1 MSKIKIL
8 DLMKKKELVSRQS
21 ASDVVGKLN
30 AELEKCKRVTND
42 IDEIARQK
50 SSFSKKS
57 DCYSFQSDRQLL
69 LKLMEQKEILLNRQE
84 FLSDEKQS
92 ASGGLASVIQE
103 KGVKSAFIIKTSTN
117 SNSKQPTTMLPVH
130 TPVWAMWVMQ

>member
-30 AELEKCKRVTND
+30 AELEKCRRVTND

-92 ASGGLASVIQE
+92 ASGHLSNIQKKIEYLESKRVQAEAEARSKRLADWEDSQQNKKI
-103 KGVKSAFIIKTSTN
+103 
-117 SNSKQPTTMLPVH
+117 P
-130 TPVWAMWVMQ
+130 

>member
-30 AELEKCKRVTND
+30 AELEKCRRVAND

-69 LKLMEQKEILLNRQE
+69 LKLMEQKEILVNRQE
-84 FLSDEKQS
+84 FLTDEKQS
-92 ASGGLASVIQE
+92 ATWQLSKIQKKIE
-103 KGVKSAFIIKTSTN
+103 YLENVSKKTEIKDRTKKLDAWEEHQLKT
-117 SNSKQPTTMLPVH
+117 KKR
-130 TPVWAMWVMQ
+130 

>member
-30 AELEKCKRVTND
+30 AELEKCRRVTND

-69 LKLMEQKEILLNRQE
+69 LKLMEQKESLRNQRRANSSPCHE
-84 FLSDEKQS
+84 SSGKPQS
-92 ASGGLASVIQE
+92 AASLLHATCSS
-103 KGVKSAFIIKTSTN
+103 SAQASDAPRARTD
-117 SNSKQPTTMLPVH
+117 
-130 TPVWAMWVMQ
+130 

>member
-30 AELEKCKRVTND
+30 AELEKCRRVTND

-50 SSFSKKS
+50 VIIF
-57 DCYSFQSDRQLL
+57 
-69 LKLMEQKEILLNRQE
+69 
-84 FLSDEKQS
+84 EK
-92 ASGGLASVIQE
+92 I
-103 KGVKSAFIIKTSTN
+103 
-117 SNSKQPTTMLPVH
+117 
-130 TPVWAMWVMQ
+130 

>member
-8 DLMKKKELVSRQS
+8 DLMRKKELVSRQS
-21 ASDVVGKLN
+21 ASAVVGKLD
-30 AELEKCKRVTND
+30 AELEKCIRVTND
-42 IDEIARQK
+42 IDEIAHQK

-84 FLSDEKQS
+84 FLYDEKQ
-92 ASGGLASVIQE
+92 
-103 KGVKSAFIIKTSTN
+103 
-117 SNSKQPTTMLPVH
+117 
-130 TPVWAMWVMQ
+130 